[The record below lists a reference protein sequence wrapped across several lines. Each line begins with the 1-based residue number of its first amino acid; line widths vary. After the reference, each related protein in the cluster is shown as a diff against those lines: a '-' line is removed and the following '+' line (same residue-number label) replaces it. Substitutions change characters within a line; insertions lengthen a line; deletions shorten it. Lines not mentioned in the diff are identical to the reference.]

1 MLVLIKE
8 MIMRFEYDEKNKP
21 ILITESNGIKIKI
34 SFSDNPKNIDLRQT
48 IVDLLSSAYES
59 RALT

>member
-1 MLVLIKE
+1 MLVLIQE

-21 ILITESNGIKIKI
+21 ILIPESNGIKIKI

-48 IVDLLSSAYES
+48 IVDLLSSAYEN

>member
-21 ILITESNGIKIKI
+21 ILITERNGIKIKI

-48 IVDLLSSAYES
+48 IVDLLSSAYEN
-59 RALT
+59 RVLT

>member
-48 IVDLLSSAYES
+48 IVDLLSSAYEN
-59 RALT
+59 RVLT

>member
-1 MLVLIKE
+1 
-8 MIMRFEYDEKNKP
+8 MRFEYDEKNKP

-48 IVDLLSSAYES
+48 IVDLLSSAYEN
-59 RALT
+59 RVLT

>member
-48 IVDLLSSAYES
+48 IVDLLSSAYEN
-59 RALT
+59 RART